1 MSQLPL
7 FHDPDD
13 LPEQAARLAPK
24 LRAMAEQGVY
34 FGGSSWKYEGWLGT
48 IYNPENYQTRG
59 KFSTRKFED
68 ECLREYA
75 RVFPCVCGDFS
86 FYQFP
91 TAQYWERLFGSVP
104 APFVFGLKVPEDI
117 TVARWP
123 SHARYGT
130 RAGKDNPAFLDPKTF
145 ERLFARPL
153 LPYSDRVAALIFEF
167 GTIAKS
173 VVSGLDEFSTR
184 LDGFL
189 RALPETFRYAVEIRN
204 PEYLKPRYFDILH
217 ASNVAHVF
225 NAWTRMPEIIDQL
238 DLPGASTADFLVA
251 RALLRRGRPY
261 AEAVDAFQPY
271 QTIQEVQQPVRD
283 GLRRIVEIA
292 LERKKPAF
300 LFINNRLEG
309 HAPSTIEAIVDSSA
323 NLSL

>member
-13 LPEQAARLAPK
+13 RPAQAARLAPK
-24 LRAMAEQGVY
+24 LRKMAGRGVY

-48 IYNPENYQTRG
+48 IYDPENYQTRG

-91 TAQYWERLFGSVP
+91 TAQYWERLFGGVP
-104 APFVFGLKVPEDI
+104 ASFLFGLKVPEDI

-130 RAGKDNPAFLDPKTF
+130 RSGKDNPAFLDPKIF

-153 LPYSDRVAALIFEF
+153 LPYADRVATLILEF
-167 GTIAKS
+167 GTLAKS
-173 VVSGLDEFSTR
+173 VVSGVDEFTTR
-184 LDGFL
+184 LDAFL
-189 RALPETFRYAVEIRN
+189 RALPEGFRYSVEIRN
-204 PEYLKPRYFDILH
+204 PEYLKPRYFDVLH
-217 ASNVAHVF
+217 ASNTAHVF
-225 NAWTRMPEIIDQL
+225 NAWTRMPEIADQL
-238 DLPGASTADFLVA
+238 ALPGALTADFLVA

-271 QTIQEVQQPVRD
+271 KAVQEVQQPVRD
-283 GLRRIVEIA
+283 GLRLLVETS
-292 LERKKPAF
+292 LGRKKPAF

-309 HAPSTIEAIVDSSA
+309 HAPSTIEAVIDATA
-323 NLSL
+323 NLLS